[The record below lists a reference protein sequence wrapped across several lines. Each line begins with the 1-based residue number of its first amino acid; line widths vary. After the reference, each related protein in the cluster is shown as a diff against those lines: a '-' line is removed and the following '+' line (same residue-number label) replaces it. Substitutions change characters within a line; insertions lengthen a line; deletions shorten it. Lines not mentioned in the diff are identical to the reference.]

1 MKYQQSICR
10 RKSQTKKET
19 QCDANILSKCLAY
32 SIIQL
37 YFGNYA
43 RCKLTPQRTYR
54 LWVQLTCLENHAGP
68 GCIPRASTHPSRQP
82 SKQKPDVPQC
92 GPFTGSF
99 LRREGCVKMSSDA
112 MLYFCI
118 PAQLSVF
125 FSLSFWHKQFVGA
138 FGIRPISS
146 HSILLALFSFC
157 FNAEFQ
163 QVTRCDLFAFAFLN
177 LGRVLLF
184 PFSFP
189 FSFVSFPPF
198 VGEMNGLQRVFYFLF
213 FSTNRS
219 S

>member
-1 MKYQQSICR
+1 MQTYSSANVPVMGAAHMPGKSCR
-10 RKSQTKKET
+10 AWVHPAGKHASKQATKQAKAGCAPMWT
-19 QCDANILSKCLAY
+19 VHGQFPPKRRLCQNVKRCDAVF
-32 SIIQL
+32 L
-37 YFGNYA
+37 Y
-43 RCKLTPQRTYR
+43 
-54 LWVQLTCLENHAGP
+54 
-68 GCIPRASTHPSRQP
+68 
-82 SKQKPDVPQC
+82 
-92 GPFTGSF
+92 
-99 LRREGCVKMSSDA
+99 
-112 MLYFCI
+112 

-125 FSLSFWHKQFVGA
+125 FSLSVWHKRFVGA
-138 FGIRPISS
+138 FGICPISS

>member
-1 MKYQQSICR
+1 MQTYSSANVPLIHAAAHMPGKSCR
-10 RKSQTKKET
+10 AWVHPAGKQAVHGQFHPKR
-19 QCDANILSKCLAY
+19 
-32 SIIQL
+32 
-37 YFGNYA
+37 
-43 RCKLTPQRTYR
+43 R
-54 LWVQLTCLENHAGP
+54 LCQ
-68 GCIPRASTHPSRQP
+68 
-82 SKQKPDVPQC
+82 
-92 GPFTGSF
+92 
-99 LRREGCVKMSSDA
+99 MSSDA

-198 VGEMNGLQRVFYFLF
+198 VGEMNGLQRFFIWCKPLQLISSRVVQTYYFQITA
-213 FSTNRS
+213 SNVPTVQRS
-219 S
+219 W